1 MKLHERLKEAR
12 TRKNLTQQEVADVLH
27 ISRTT
32 VSSWEVGRTIPSLD
46 FIIDLSNLY
55 DLSLDVLLKEDMTM
69 VNQVSKEIKN
79 GKKYKWLVVAICSVL
94 SLFILVN
101 CIWFIRIKN
110 QYSYL
115 DNHWTKVEDSYV
127 YSKNDVNLMTPQMD
141 IKMSVS
147 QNYLKKPSIW
157 IMGTKKGKDNTIG
170 LTFRADEKVF
180 ASVPIESKSVIMT
193 EVRVDKDINL
203 INDEENTK
211 FLNENNELSWGE
223 TKKGIDD
230 YLKVNQQE
238 FKELYVIMSKEY
250 ELIND

>member
-1 MKLHERLKEAR
+1 
-12 TRKNLTQQEVADVLH
+12 
-27 ISRTT
+27 
-32 VSSWEVGRTIPSLD
+32 
-46 FIIDLSNLY
+46 
-55 DLSLDVLLKEDMTM
+55 M
-69 VNQVSKEIKN
+69 VNQVSKEIKK

-94 SLFILVN
+94 SLIILVN

-157 IMGTKKGKDNTIG
+157 IMGTKKAKDNTIG

-180 ASVPIESKSVIMT
+180 ASVPIEGKGVIMT

-203 INDEENTK
+203 INDEENTR